1 MRGIHY
7 VKIIGKSINRQALI
21 KAAENIQ
28 MLFDPKII
36 ELTD

>member
-1 MRGIHY
+1 MRGMHF
-7 VKIIGKSINRQALI
+7 VKIIGKSNNRQALI

-28 MLFDPKII
+28 MLFDPKTI

>member
-7 VKIIGKSINRQALI
+7 VKIIGKSNNRQALI

-28 MLFDPKII
+28 MLFDPKNI
-36 ELTD
+36 ELND